1 MPLAFLLIGAVLIV
15 VAVRGTHANLGQ
27 LLVQDFTGQT
37 GDPNQP
43 GFLARADKGFLVW
56 VAAIGG
62 VAALGFVP
70 GMKVPAKILLALV
83 ILAILISNKG
93 VFANAAAALQGGI
106 QGVTVKQSQATPTEQ
121 PLPAAIPV
129 QVTGTGSS
137 SSSSPVG
144 DIAGIAGTATKIL
157 PFLGF

>member
-1 MPLAFLLIGAVLIV
+1 VLII

-27 LLVQDFTGQT
+27 LLVDDFTGK
-37 GDPNQP
+37 G
-43 GFLARADKGFLVW
+43 GGSADKGFLIW

-62 VAALGFVP
+62 VAALGFIP
-70 GMKVPAKILLALV
+70 GMKVPAKLLLALV
-83 ILAILISNKG
+83 ILAILVSNKG
-93 VFANAAAALQGGI
+93 VFANAAAAFQGGI

>member
-27 LLVQDFTGQT
+27 LLVDDFTGK
-37 GDPNQP
+37 G
-43 GFLARADKGFLVW
+43 GGSADKGFLVW

-93 VFANAAAALQGGI
+93 VFANAASALQGGI

-129 QVTGTGSS
+129 AVTGTGSS
-137 SSSSPVG
+137 SSSAAGTAG

>member
-27 LLVQDFTGQT
+27 LLVEDFTGK
-37 GDPNQP
+37 G
-43 GFLARADKGFLVW
+43 GGSADKGFLIW

-62 VAALGFVP
+62 VAALGFIP

-83 ILAILISNKG
+83 ILAILVSNKG
-93 VFANAAAALQGGI
+93 VFANAASAFQGGI

-129 QVTGTGSS
+129 QVTGAASGGTASS
-137 SSSSPVG
+137 AAGGAG
-144 DIAGIAGTATKIL
+144 DIIKAGASIL
-157 PFLGF
+157 PFVM